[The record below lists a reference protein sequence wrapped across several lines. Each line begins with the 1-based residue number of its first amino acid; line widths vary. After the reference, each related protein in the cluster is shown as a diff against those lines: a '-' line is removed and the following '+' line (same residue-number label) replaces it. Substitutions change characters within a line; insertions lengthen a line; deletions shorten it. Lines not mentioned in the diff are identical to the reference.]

1 MVHLTEDRG
10 RVLCWW
16 SIAAMAVMADI
27 KQGTFI
33 GTATAT
39 QLDSTLR
46 SLEVVVFPDSIRG
59 TGEGHYP
66 WDLPGSSTTYKGGEK
81 KIEIPQVC
89 SLLRSSRRRL
99 GTVRNLV
106 CGAIVTPME
115 GAYGN
120 QERHP
125 GRFAGGA

>member
-1 MVHLTEDRG
+1 MLKTPGGDREMVEILALVLQHDEQAVLT
-10 RVLCWW
+10 
-16 SIAAMAVMADI
+16 AVELA
-27 KQGTFI
+27 
-33 GTATAT
+33 
-39 QLDSTLR
+39 
-46 SLEVVVFPDSIRG
+46 LEAGAPTKTHI
-59 TGEGHYP
+59 
-66 WDLPGSSTTYKGGEK
+66 LN
-81 KIEIPQVC
+81 
-89 SLLRSSRRRL
+89 LLH